1 MTLFAAAVLVG
12 TLLVPTSVAPE
23 YVALGDSYASGVGAG
38 GTKGP
43 CRRSDNAY
51 PALYAKGFP
60 SFTFAACTGATTAEV
75 TGTQSK
81 SLTPATTLVTVT
93 VGGNDLGFVD
103 VMTTCTLSG
112 DRACVKRVKRA
123 ETYIGTQLPGALAA
137 TYAKIK
143 QLAPNARLVV
153 VGYPRLFEPSA
164 DCRAL
169 SPAKRT
175 AINAAADL
183 LGDATAKAAAD
194 AGATYVDVRAR
205 FSGHGVCSNA
215 PWINGLV
222 SPTSNSYHPN
232 KAGQQGYWQ
241 ALTAAAP

>member
-60 SFTFAACTGATTAEV
+60 SFTFAACTGATTADV
-75 TGTQSK
+75 VGTQSN

-93 VGGNDLGFVD
+93 AGGNDLGFVD

-112 DRACVKRVKRA
+112 DKSCVKRVKRA
-123 ETYIGTQLPGALAA
+123 ETYIHAELPKALDA

-153 VGYPRLFEPSA
+153 VGYPRLFEPST

-175 AINAAADL
+175 AVNAAADVL
-183 LGDATAKAAAD
+183 NDATAKAAAN
-194 AGATYVDVRAR
+194 AGATYVDVRAK
-205 FSGHGVCSNA
+205 FSGHGVCSA
-215 PWINGLV
+215 SPWINGLV
-222 SPTSNSYHPN
+222 SPTSHSYHPN